1 VAPKIGIKSRSGL
14 WARRLGLR
22 WLIAGEWR
30 FHPARFLLTAVAI
43 AVGVALGF
51 AVHLVNGSALA
62 SFDGAMRGVSG
73 AAELSVR
80 ATSPLGFDERLYPR
94 VARADGVGDASPV
107 LRLDARIGKARLTLL
122 GVDVIRAATVTP
134 SLIGIR
140 PRGPDT
146 GNDTAFDESAL
157 FLSRAALTQ
166 VGAKIGTRLVVV
178 ASGRSVPLR
187 VAGTLPATDESTA
200 VGVMDIAAAQW
211 RFGRLGRI
219 DRLDL
224 ALSDRSI
231 AEPALRA
238 ILPADAILSTA
249 ETQNA
254 QGDALSRAYRVNLD
268 MLALVALLTGGFLVY
283 SAQSLSV
290 VRRQRA
296 FALLRTLGMPRA
308 GIIAAVVIEGLAI
321 GLVGAAAGLAA
332 GYGLAWAALHWFG
345 GDLGAGYFGGSTAR
359 VVIQPGAAIGFFA
372 LGLLAAIL
380 GSALPARVAAQAAPA
395 AALKNAGDVLD
406 PRRPVAWWPAAALLI
421 AGSAASLLPAIAGL
435 PLFGFLGMALM
446 LAGGV
451 AGVPWF
457 ARTLLAPLARRTR
470 GSVPGLLAV
479 RHLHGAPGEAA
490 TALCGIV
497 ASTALMIAM
506 ATMVTSFRGAV
517 DEWLNQVLGADLYL
531 RTTAGATF
539 DPATRTRIA
548 GTPGIA
554 RLAFSRQ
561 IPLTIAADRPPVSL
575 IARPERG
582 GRDPL
587 LVLIDRGPSV
597 QKGAVPKDALPIW
610 VSEPAH
616 RLYGWD
622 AGERITLPIAGRT
635 QFTVA
640 GIWRDYGRQAGAV
653 LIDEGDY
660 QRLTGDDRRD
670 EISAT
675 ILSGADPAKVARAMT
690 DRLPTDLRP
699 QVEVG
704 QPATLRKLALTLFDR
719 SFAVTY
725 LLEAVAILVGLAG
738 VAATMSAQTIARE
751 REFGMLRHLGLTRG
765 QLTWMLAT
773 EGAIVGLTGALAGI
787 GLGLVLSQVLIHVIN
802 PQSFNWTMTTRI
814 PVGTLIGVA
823 TALTGAA
830 AATAML
836 AGRRATAKSAV
847 QSVREDW

>member
-1 VAPKIGIKSRSGL
+1 M
-14 WARRLGLR
+14 
-22 WLIAGEWR
+22 
-30 FHPARFLLTAVAI
+30 TAVAI

-94 VARADGVGDASPV
+94 VARVDGVADISPV
-107 LRLDARIGKARLTLL
+107 VRLDARIGTKRLTLL
-122 GVDVIRAATVTP
+122 GVDVVRAAVVTP
-134 SLIGIR
+134 SLIGAR
-140 PRGPDT
+140 PQGADT
-146 GNDTAFDESAL
+146 GNDAVFDENTL

-166 VGAKIGTRLVVV
+166 VGVKIGDRVTVV
-178 ASGRSVPLR
+178 ANGRSVPLR
-187 VAGTLPATDESTA
+187 IAGTLPATDAAVA

-211 RFGRLGRI
+211 RFGRLGRSE
-219 DRLDL
+219 RLEL
-224 ALSDRSI
+224 ALSDRSA
-231 AEPALRA
+231 AETALRA
-238 ILPADAILSTA
+238 TLPADAILSTA
-249 ETQNA
+249 ESQNA
-254 QGDALSRAYRVNLD
+254 QGDSLSRAYRVNLD

-296 FALLRTLGMPRA
+296 FALLRTLGMPR
-308 GIIAAVVIEGLAI
+308 GGVIAAVVVEGLAI
-321 GLVGAAAGLAA
+321 GLVGASAGLVI
-332 GYGLAWAALHWFG
+332 GYALAWGALHWFG
-345 GDLGAGYFGGSTAR
+345 GDLGAGYFGGATAH
-359 VVIQPGAAIGFFA
+359 VVIQPVAALGFFS
-372 LGLLAAIL
+372 LGLLASIL
-380 GSALPARVAAQAAPA
+380 GSALPARVAARAAPA

-406 PRRPVAWWPAAALLI
+406 PRRRVAWWPAVALLVAGGGAALL
-421 AGSAASLLPAIAGL
+421 PAVGGL
-435 PLFGFLGMALM
+435 PLFGFAGMALM

-457 ARTLLAPLARRTR
+457 ARTLLTPLAKRTR
-470 GSVPGLLAV
+470 GSVPGLLAI

-539 DPATRTRIA
+539 DPATRTRLA
-548 GTPGIA
+548 TTPGIS

-561 IPLTIAADRPPVSL
+561 IPLTIAADRPPLSL

-582 GRDPL
+582 GQDPL
-587 LVLIDRGPSV
+587 LVLIETAPPFA
-597 QKGAVPKDALPIW
+597 KTALPVW
-610 VSEPAH
+610 VSEPAQ

-622 AGERITLPIAGRT
+622 PGERITLPIAGRT

-640 GIWRDYGRQAGAV
+640 GVWRDYGRQAGAV

-660 QRLTGDDRRD
+660 QRLTGDDARD
-670 EISAT
+670 EISAM
-675 ILSGADPAKVARAMT
+675 IAPGRDAAQVARAMT
-690 DRLPTDLRP
+690 AKLPPELRD
-699 QVEVG
+699 QVEVS
-704 QPATLRKLALTLFDR
+704 QPATLRRLALTIFDR

-751 REFGMLRHLGLTRG
+751 REFGMLRHLGLTRR
-765 QLTWMLAT
+765 QLTTMLAT

-787 GLGLVLSQVLIHVIN
+787 GLGLLLSQVLIHVIN
-802 PQSFNWTMTTRI
+802 PQSFNWTMTTRVPI
-814 PVGTLIGVA
+814 DTLIGVA
-823 TALTGAA
+823 AALTGAA
-830 AATAML
+830 AATAVL

>member
-1 VAPKIGIKSRSGL
+1 MG
-14 WARRLGLR
+14 

-30 FHPARFLLTAVAI
+30 FHPARFVMTAVAI

-94 VARADGVGDASPV
+94 VARTDGVADTSPV
-107 LRLDARIGKARLTLL
+107 VRLDARIGTKRLTLL
-122 GVDVIRAATVTP
+122 GVDVVRAAVVTP
-134 SLIGIR
+134 SLIGAR
-140 PRGPDT
+140 PQGADT
-146 GNDTAFDESAL
+146 GNDAVFDEDTL

-166 VGAKIGTRLVVV
+166 VGAKIGSRVTVV
-178 ASGRSVPLR
+178 ANGRSVPLR
-187 VAGTLPATDESTA
+187 VAGTLPATDAAVA

-224 ALSDRSI
+224 ALSDRGA
-231 AEPALRA
+231 AEAALRA
-238 ILPADAILSTA
+238 TLPADAILSTA

-254 QGDALSRAYRVNLD
+254 QGDSLSRAYRVNLD

-296 FALLRTLGMPRA
+296 FALLRTLGMPRG
-308 GIIAAVVIEGLAI
+308 GIIAAVVVEGLAI
-321 GLVGAAAGLAA
+321 GLVGASAGLVM
-332 GYGLAWAALHWFG
+332 GYALAWGALHWFG
-345 GDLGAGYFGGSTAR
+345 GDLGAGYFGGATAH
-359 VVIQPGAAIGFFA
+359 VVIQPVAALGFFS
-372 LGLLAAIL
+372 LGLLASIL
-380 GSALPARVAAQAAPA
+380 GSALPARVAARAAPA

-406 PRRPVAWWPAAALLI
+406 PRRRVAWWPAVALLVAGGGAALL
-421 AGSAASLLPAIAGL
+421 PAVGGL
-435 PLFGFLGMALM
+435 PLFGFAGMALM

-457 ARTLLAPLARRTR
+457 ARTLLTPLAKRTR
-470 GSVPGLLAV
+470 GSVPGLLAI

-531 RTTAGATF
+531 RTTAGASF
-539 DPATRTRIA
+539 DPATRTRLA
-548 GTPGIA
+548 TTPGIE

-587 LVLIDRGPSV
+587 LVLIQTAPPL
-597 QKGAVPKDALPIW
+597 PKTALPVW
-610 VSEPAH
+610 VSEPAQ

-622 AGERITLPIAGRT
+622 PGERITLPIAGRT
-635 QFTVA
+635 QFVVA
-640 GIWRDYGRQAGAV
+640 GVWRDYGRQAGAV

-660 QRLTGDDRRD
+660 QRLTGDDARD
-670 EISAT
+670 EISAM
-675 ILSGADPAKVARAMT
+675 IAPSRDPAQVARAIT
-690 DRLPTDLRP
+690 AKLPAGLRE
-699 QVEVG
+699 QVEVS
-704 QPATLRKLALTLFDR
+704 QPATLRRLALTIFDR

-751 REFGMLRHLGLTRG
+751 REFGMLRHLGLTRR
-765 QLTWMLAT
+765 QLTSMLAT

-787 GLGLVLSQVLIHVIN
+787 GLGLLLSQVLIHVIN
-802 PQSFNWTMTTRI
+802 PQSFNWTMTTRVPI
-814 PVGTLIGVA
+814 GTLIGVA
-823 TALTGAA
+823 AALTGAA
-830 AATAML
+830 AATAVL

-847 QSVREDW
+847 QTVREDW

>member
-1 VAPKIGIKSRSGL
+1 MIADVRPAAPRPPEPRLWSARVA
-14 WARRLGLR
+14 LG

-30 FHPARFLLTAVAI
+30 FHPARFVMTAVAI

-94 VARADGVGDASPV
+94 VARTDGVADTSPV
-107 LRLDARIGKARLTLL
+107 VRLDARIGTKRLTLL
-122 GVDVIRAATVTP
+122 GVDVVRAAVVTP
-134 SLIGIR
+134 SLIGAR
-140 PRGPDT
+140 PQGADT
-146 GNDTAFDESAL
+146 GNDAVFDEDTL

-166 VGAKIGTRLVVV
+166 VGAKIGSRVTVV
-178 ASGRSVPLR
+178 ANGRSVPLR
-187 VAGTLPATDESTA
+187 VAGTLPATDAAVA

-224 ALSDRSI
+224 ALSDRGA
-231 AEPALRA
+231 AEAALRA
-238 ILPADAILSTA
+238 TLPADAILSTA

-254 QGDALSRAYRVNLD
+254 QGDSLSRAYRVNLD

-296 FALLRTLGMPRA
+296 FALLRTLGMPRG
-308 GIIAAVVIEGLAI
+308 GIIAAVVVEGLAI
-321 GLVGAAAGLAA
+321 GLVGASAGLVM
-332 GYGLAWAALHWFG
+332 GYALAWGALHWFG
-345 GDLGAGYFGGSTAR
+345 GDLGAGYFGGATAH
-359 VVIQPGAAIGFFA
+359 VVIQPVAALGFFS
-372 LGLLAAIL
+372 LGLLASIL
-380 GSALPARVAAQAAPA
+380 GSALPARVAARAAPA

-406 PRRPVAWWPAAALLI
+406 PRRRVAWWPAVALLVAGGGAALL
-421 AGSAASLLPAIAGL
+421 PAVGGL
-435 PLFGFLGMALM
+435 PLFGFAGMALM

-457 ARTLLAPLARRTR
+457 ARTLLTPLAKRTR
-470 GSVPGLLAV
+470 GSVPGLLAI

-531 RTTAGATF
+531 RTTAGASF
-539 DPATRTRIA
+539 DPATRTRLA
-548 GTPGIA
+548 TTPGIE

-587 LVLIDRGPSV
+587 LVLIQTAPPL
-597 QKGAVPKDALPIW
+597 PKTALPVW
-610 VSEPAH
+610 VSEPAQ

-622 AGERITLPIAGRT
+622 PGERITLPIAGRT
-635 QFTVA
+635 QFVVA
-640 GIWRDYGRQAGAV
+640 GVWRDYGRQAGAV

-660 QRLTGDDRRD
+660 QRLTGDDARD
-670 EISAT
+670 EISAM
-675 ILSGADPAKVARAMT
+675 IAPSRDPAQVARAIT
-690 DRLPTDLRP
+690 AKLPAGLRE
-699 QVEVG
+699 QVEVS
-704 QPATLRKLALTLFDR
+704 QPATLRRLALTIFDR

-751 REFGMLRHLGLTRG
+751 REFGMLRHLGLTRR
-765 QLTWMLAT
+765 QLTSMLAT

-787 GLGLVLSQVLIHVIN
+787 GLGLLLSQVLIHVIN
-802 PQSFNWTMTTRI
+802 PQSFNWTMTTRVPI
-814 PVGTLIGVA
+814 GTLIGVA
-823 TALTGAA
+823 AALTGAA
-830 AATAML
+830 AATAVL

-847 QSVREDW
+847 QTVREDW